1 MPTPTLELSMKYL
14 TAPQV
19 QKRLS
24 LSRYQLDVRIE
35 RGIFPRPILVAPS
48 GVRYFDDDWVRVA
61 QTILANAMGRLNN
74 ID

>member
-19 QKRLS
+19 QKRLE

-35 RGIFPRPILVAPS
+35 RGIFPRPTLTSPS
-48 GVRYFDDDWVRVA
+48 GVRYFDEGWVRVA
-61 QTILANAMGRLNN
+61 KAILGNAVGGGG
-74 ID
+74 